1 MRKKETNIFYFKLR
15 LFKFLFIFSTKN
27 VYFPYIVFDNNH
39 KTVLLLKKKEIMDLD
54 NVNNS
59 DGGGDE
65 SSSGGSNN
73 LQVQKMAFIFNAVES
88 GWSVKKM
95 ADKYIF
101 SKKHEGSK
109 EVYLE
114 AYLRQFLERN
124 LDFRRLDFL

>member
-1 MRKKETNIFYFKLR
+1 
-15 LFKFLFIFSTKN
+15 
-27 VYFPYIVFDNNH
+27 
-39 KTVLLLKKKEIMDLD
+39 MDLD
-54 NVNNS
+54 GVNNYS
-59 DGGGDE
+59 SNNPDNNGDNGDNGNNE
-65 SSSGGSNN
+65 NENASGGTSNN
-73 LQVQKMAFIFNAVES
+73 IQAQKMAFIFNAVES

>member
-1 MRKKETNIFYFKLR
+1 
-15 LFKFLFIFSTKN
+15 
-27 VYFPYIVFDNNH
+27 
-39 KTVLLLKKKEIMDLD
+39 MDLD
-54 NVNNS
+54 EVNNNNNNEADDRINDNNNDNNNGNS
-59 DGGGDE
+59 GGGRD
-65 SSSGGSNN
+65 N

-114 AYLRQFLERN
+114 AYLRQFLEQN
-124 LDFRRLDFL
+124 LDFRRLEFL